1 MLALA
6 RMPVICM
13 LGFYAY
19 LQVSIATYVTS
30 PQRISGDG
38 NLFSPTANITL
49 TVYGVTLK
57 TGSDRLTDS
66 LGRVNF
72 HGGIDGSFPLAV
84 TVGAEGNQPGI
95 SGFDYVRRVLY
106 YTGSSSFGGA
116 VLSANV
122 SNSPV
127 VLPPTSYLLKYVTN
141 LGYDPVTGSRVIVG
155 QSVFSSHNLLILDH
169 PISGSTSHKLP
180 DRLELPASSVYD
192 PFFPHENASTWRVLV
207 QDSQSKWSLESY
219 NVLTKV
225 NDSLPLTCIPADAG
239 PVNVPL
245 FLASPGTLRALV
257 LSPSS
262 GLTSVS
268 IDLNH
273 RACRIEGSL
282 GGLPESTFV
291 VPTAQIGYQSGN
303 LVVHA
308 VSQTS
313 SVLVVY
319 DRSLNILAH
328 VDVPE
333 FKTVYVQED
342 K

>member
-127 VLPPTSYLLKYVTN
+127 VLPPDQLPSQMRHEPRLRPRHWLARDRGPERIFESQLTYLGSSYLRFHVPQTPRSARAAGIQCLR
-141 LGYDPVTGSRVIVG
+141 S
-155 QSVFSSHNLLILDH
+155 ILSARKCLH
-169 PISGSTSHKLP
+169 LACASARQK
-180 DRLELPASSVYD
+180 DRE
-192 PFFPHENASTWRVLV
+192 
-207 QDSQSKWSLESY
+207 
-219 NVLTKV
+219 
-225 NDSLPLTCIPADAG
+225 
-239 PVNVPL
+239 
-245 FLASPGTLRALV
+245 LASKYYHSTHV
-257 LSPSS
+257 
-262 GLTSVS
+262 SVS
-268 IDLNH
+268 P
-273 RACRIEGSL
+273 RI
-282 GGLPESTFV
+282 TQV
-291 VPTAQIGYQSGN
+291 
-303 LVVHA
+303 A
-308 VSQTS
+308 VTQ
-313 SVLVVY
+313 
-319 DRSLNILAH
+319 
-328 VDVPE
+328 
-333 FKTVYVQED
+333 
-342 K
+342 